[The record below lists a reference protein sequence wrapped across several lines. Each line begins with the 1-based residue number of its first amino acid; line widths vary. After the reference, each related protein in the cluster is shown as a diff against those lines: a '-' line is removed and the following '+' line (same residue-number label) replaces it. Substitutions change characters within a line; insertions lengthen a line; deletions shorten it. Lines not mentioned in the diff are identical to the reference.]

1 MMATTT
7 SAGIAD
13 TSAETTAEH
22 PIVLFDGVCNYCNSI
37 LNYIIKHDHKKRF
50 RYAHLQSNTGQDLL
64 EQYGF
69 PRDMLDSVVLIEN
82 GKAYIKTDV
91 TARVAP
97 HLSGIAKLGVVLR
110 FVPRAIRDFA
120 YDIIARNRYKWWGK
134 QDACIVP
141 TPDVRDRFLS

>member
-1 MMATTT
+1 MFSST
-7 SAGIAD
+7 
-13 TSAETTAEH
+13 
-22 PIVLFDGVCNYCNSI
+22 GVCNYCNSI

-50 RYAHLQSNTGQDLL
+50 RYAHLQSNADQDLL
-64 EQYGF
+64 EKFGF

-110 FVPRAIRDFA
+110 IIPRAIRDFG

-141 TPDVRDRFLS
+141 TPDVSDRFLSEPLRATYNHYNER